1 MRLRPHRAGLAAALL
16 STMLALT
23 LAGCAPPVR
32 ERAPAAAP
40 PADFPEA
47 YYLEAATR
55 GKPVFRVDSRE
66 SLVVIEVRR
75 GGSLARLGHDHVV
88 ASHEVGGYVAPDE
101 GRADLYVQLERL
113 EVDEAAL
120 RAEAGFDTQPT
131 ESDIEGTR
139 ANMLV
144 RVLEAEKFPF
154 ALIRVSGADAS
165 RREVTL
171 SVAITLHGVT
181 RALQAPA
188 TIDADAD
195 LIGVSGRLSC
205 DQTDFGIT
213 HYSVLGGA
221 IAVRNGVDLRF
232 SVRARG
238 VPGPGET
245 RE

>member
-1 MRLRPHRAGLAAALL
+1 
-16 STMLALT
+16 MLGA
-23 LAGCAPPVR
+23 CAPPVR

-40 PADFPEA
+40 PAEFPEGH
-47 YYLEAATR
+47 YLEALAQ

-66 SLVVIEVRR
+66 SLVVVEVRR
-75 GGSLARLGHDHVV
+75 SGSLARLGHDHVV

-101 GRADLYVQLERL
+101 GRADLYVALERMA
-113 EVDEAAL
+113 VDEAAL

-144 RVLEAEKFPF
+144 RVLEADRFPF
-154 ALIRVSGADAS
+154 ALIRVSGVDAS
-165 RREVTL
+165 RREAAM

-188 TIDADAD
+188 RIDADAD
-195 LIGVSGRLSC
+195 LIEVSGRLSF

-213 HYSVLGGA
+213 PYSVLGGA

-232 SVRARG
+232 RIRARRL
-238 VPGPGET
+238 P
-245 RE
+245 

>member
-1 MRLRPHRAGLAAALL
+1 MRLHSRRAGLAAALL

-32 ERAPAAAP
+32 ERASAPAAP
-40 PADFPEA
+40 PAEFPEG
-47 YYLEAATR
+47 YYLEAAAR
-55 GKPVFRVDSRE
+55 GRPVFRVDPAE

-75 GGSLARLGHDHVV
+75 AGSLARLGHDHVV

-144 RVLEAEKFPF
+144 RVLEADRFPF
-154 ALIRVSGADAS
+154 ALIRVSGVDAS
-165 RREVTL
+165 RGEATMGI
-171 SVAITLHGVT
+171 AITLHGST
-181 RALQAPA
+181 RTLQAPA
-188 TIDADAD
+188 RIDADAD
-195 LIGVSGRLSC
+195 RIEVTGRLSL

-213 HYSVLGGA
+213 PYSLLGGV

-232 SVRARG
+232 RGRARSL
-238 VPGPGET
+238 PGL
-245 RE
+245 R

>member
-1 MRLRPHRAGLAAALL
+1 MRLHSRRAGLAAALL
-16 STMLALT
+16 SAMLALT

-32 ERAPAAAP
+32 ERASAPAAP
-40 PADFPEA
+40 PAEFPEG
-47 YYLEAATR
+47 YYLEAAAR
-55 GKPVFRVDSRE
+55 GRPVFRVESPE

-75 GGSLARLGHDHVV
+75 AGSLARLGHDHVV

-144 RVLEAEKFPF
+144 RVLEADKFPF

-195 LIGVSGRLSC
+195 LIEVSGRLSF

-213 HYSVLGGA
+213 PYSVLGGA

-232 SVRARG
+232 RIRASRL
-238 VPGPGET
+238 PGL
-245 RE
+245 R

>member
-1 MRLRPHRAGLAAALL
+1 M
-16 STMLALT
+16 

-40 PADFPEA
+40 PADFPEG
-47 YYLEAATR
+47 YYREALAQGR
-55 GKPVFRVDSRE
+55 PVFRVDSLE

-75 GGSLARLGHDHVV
+75 AGSLARLGHDHVV

-131 ESDIEGTR
+131 QLDIDGTR
-139 ANMLV
+139 ANMLEK
-144 RVLEAEKFPF
+144 VLETDKFPF
-154 ALIRVSGADAS
+154 ALIRVSGVGA
-165 RREVTL
+165 RERSVTL
-171 SVAITLHGVT
+171 SVAITLHGIT
-181 RALQAPA
+181 KALQVPSQVE
-188 TIDADAD
+188 ADAE
-195 LIGVSGRLSC
+195 LISVTGRFSF

-213 HYSVLGGA
+213 PYSLLGGA

-232 SVRARG
+232 RIRARRL
-238 VPGPGET
+238 PGAG
-245 RE
+245 

>member
-1 MRLRPHRAGLAAALL
+1 MRPHPSRAGLAAALL
-16 STMLALT
+16 ALMLGA
-23 LAGCAPPVR
+23 CAPPVR

-40 PADFPEA
+40 PAEFPEG
-47 YYLEAATR
+47 YYLEALAQ

-75 GGSLARLGHDHVV
+75 SGSLARLGHDHVV

-144 RVLEAEKFPF
+144 RVLEADRFPF
-154 ALIRVSGADAS
+154 TLIRVSGADAS
-165 RREVTL
+165 RPDAAM

-181 RALQAPA
+181 RALQVPA
-188 TIDADAD
+188 RIDADAD
-195 LIGVSGRLSC
+195 KIEVTGRLSF

-213 HYSVLGGA
+213 PYSVLGGA

-232 SVRARG
+232 RIRARRL
-238 VPGPGET
+238 P
-245 RE
+245 